1 MKHLFLAKFYQFL
14 YFATDLRFRKDQIE
28 FGDIKALQ
36 QFGFGKIWKYILGIL
51 PFYLREFGEV
61 TAELWTKLK
70 TLPFPGLLD
79 FQHRRWN
86 MMTINVELACRFGRT
101 GVQIWF
107 SSAESSYAGFDA
119 ESDTALPDPFPA
131 IQIAHV
137 LWECPINAD
146 RVPQTHR

>member
-1 MKHLFLAKFYQFL
+1 MKKKVFLMKHLFLAKFYQFL

-70 TLPFPGLLD
+70 TLTFPGLLNL
-79 FQHRRWN
+79 QHRCWN
-86 MMTINVELACRFGRT
+86 MMTINIELACGFGFLQPNRHMLVLMLNLT
-101 GVQIWF
+101 QYFLILF
-107 SSAESSYAGFDA
+107 
-119 ESDTALPDPFPA
+119 LPFK
-131 IQIAHV
+131 
-137 LWECPINAD
+137 LRMFFGNA
-146 RVPQTHR
+146 P